1 MNVTNLTSISSFTE
15 LYSYANTLTDG
26 VFWFVMNIL
35 IFVIAFIILKNE
47 KIGLPASLFIGM
59 IISLLLVSLE
69 LVIGYVFVGFAAALA
84 VSVFYMLAS
93 ES

>member
-1 MNVTNLTSISSFTE
+1 MNVTNLTSISIFTE

-35 IFVIAFIILKNE
+35 IFVIAFFILKNE